1 MTTTTQT
8 RPQPGVSPFDV
19 IVIGAGQSGLAIGRQ
34 LQQRGRT
41 FLIVDAGGEVGH
53 VWRSRWDSLTLF
65 TAARYSGLPGL
76 PFPGDPDS
84 YPTKDAAAQYLRDY
98 ATTFG
103 LPIRHNTRVTR
114 VTRVT
119 RDGADSRSTP
129 TARPSAPPGWL
140 WPPGRSRTRSSP
152 RSRRESGR
160 TFRNCTAPTT
170 ATPGSCPMGRSW
182 SSAPPTPARRSQ
194 QNSTRADP
202 WRWPAD
208 PPPAHCRNGSWAET
222 CSGGSPRP
230 D

>member
-1 MTTTTQT
+1 MTTNSVHID
-8 RPQPGVSPFDV
+8 QPADSDVEV

-65 TAARYSGLPGL
+65 TAARYSELPGL

-103 LPIRHNTRVTR
+103 LPIRHHTR

-119 RDGADSRSTP
+119 RDGAAFTVHTDGGPFRAAQVVVATGPFQNPIIPAIAAGIGPHIPQLHS
-129 TARPSAPPGWL
+129 SAYRNPEQLPDGPVL
-140 WPPGRSRTRSSP
+140 VVGAASSAP
-152 RSRRESGR
+152 RSR
-160 TFRNCTAPTT
+160 
-170 ATPGSCPMGRSW
+170 
-182 SSAPPTPARRSQ
+182 
-194 QNSTRADP
+194 QNSGGADR
-202 WRWPAD
+202 WRCPVERRHV
-208 PPPAHCRNGSWAET
+208 HCRNGFWVET
-222 CSGGSPRP
+222 CSGG
-230 D
+230 